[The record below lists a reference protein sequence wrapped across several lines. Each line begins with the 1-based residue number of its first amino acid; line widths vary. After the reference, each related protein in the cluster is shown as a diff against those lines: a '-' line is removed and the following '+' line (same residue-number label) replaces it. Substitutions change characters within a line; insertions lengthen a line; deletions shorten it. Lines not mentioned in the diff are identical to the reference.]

1 MPNVVTINDISGTTP
16 YDIYICDN
24 PQTQCIYIDRI
35 TTAPYEFEIP
45 TIMLNFS
52 DFNLKIVDSL
62 GCEVITNLT
71 L

>member
-1 MPNVVTINDISGTTP
+1 MPTVVTINDISGTTP

-35 TTAPYEFEIP
+35 DSAPYEFEVP

-52 DFNLKIVDSL
+52 EFTLKIVDSS
-62 GCEVITNLT
+62 GCQVTTNLT

>member
-1 MPNVVTINDISGTTP
+1 MAIQVSIYTITGQSP

-24 PQTQCIYIDRI
+24 PQTQCIYIDR
-35 TTAPYEFEIP
+35 TNSAPYTFEIP

-52 DFNLKIVDSL
+52 EFTLKIVDSI
-62 GCEVITNLT
+62 GCEVTTNLT